1 MISGCQLSNKYERM
15 SLTDEDAES
24 DAHVRY
30 LAVYLRYYLNSA
42 AAKSMWFKIDVYP
55 FLKHRT
61 SYTQAI

>member
-1 MISGCQLSNKYERM
+1 M